1 MKLKSL
7 TLMCSLSVT
16 TLFSQS
22 FDASQY
28 NLQNDLLYG
37 LTNYLTKPV
46 DPNIDT
52 LLFKNGGANDFFYFK
67 RNTEGSV
74 APDTLTAF
82 EENRAYQNLIFENTS
97 TSNFWTLGSQNSEAS
112 CNPCTENHIFVSTKS
127 LTLNNTALEFIKLKS
142 PDVDPNANRYDWIE
156 DFVFQNS
163 QDYARLNLNNGHL
176 LLDNNFGSGALISFR
191 NNTIFDI
198 NGKDNVIKG
207 SSGAFGRS
215 LHELQ
220 LNINKNSSLIING
233 TTNLQAWE
241 YGHINMQEGST
252 LTVKDSRLQLTS
264 DGTNT
269 KYFSTFDNASVKIQG
284 VFGSTPS
291 SIEIT
296 NPTFTN
302 SNIFLD
308 NNTKIRSVKRVNSSF
323 LSGDF
328 FFEGNNNLVLN
339 SGSKLTGNESLGN
352 DTPTGFNFSNGITS
366 ISGAG
371 TLDALDMHLNNA
383 KVEYSGNNISTN
395 LTSLYLDNASEL
407 KTSKSTSDDFNN
419 LKVLN
424 INDSTLNGNNTYGN
438 NALLRS
444 EIKNSILKIDKS
456 SSTSGMTFH
465 LGGINDPS
473 NDGYIN
479 FDGNNKFISRIDPTG
494 KDVGIDSN
502 IVTGIKNYADAIYFN
517 RKGLATFTS
526 DTVLGLSNLDVEL
539 EAFASSN
546 SATDYSS
553 GGENS
558 DGIYDVMVFQSETGL
573 PTASA
578 DSDSVDFILSGSMPA
593 LLKATQVKT
602 PSADNLVSVKLETQ
616 ALSSLTSHPTITTSN
631 QQNGLTLLTNSANA
645 GNTNNLNS
653 LNTITNSQ
661 LQSHADTIHAE
672 TYSSYMTVSLEHTD
686 MIMNSVLSN
695 TSLDMTLTTSNTN
708 KKNNSNK
715 KHFWMDASY
724 STGEIDGSSGLG
736 DFDYTLT
743 SVIVGNDFI
752 STDTRRAGMYLSFGK
767 QKMDEHDTIVQN
779 FDGKNYYI
787 GGYLNQKLEG
797 DWNFGS
803 ILGYGYGKHQS
814 NRMVMF
820 SNVNKNLEAD
830 FNSHSIYG
838 GVKISKQTYQN
849 SWVTLTPE
857 AGLDYTYYQQDKIN
871 ESGDNDLSLIV
882 DKADAQS
889 IIASIGLNAQFDSLS
904 EQNNIYPLAFIRYE
918 HDFYA
923 NNNNEHEIDASLS
936 AHPDYKQTFV
946 GQNRGENAL
955 ITGIGIGSNINSA
968 LQINGGL
975 VYSKHTHGKEWGAGL
990 SLEYTW

>member
-127 LTLNNTALEFIKLKS
+127 LTLNNTALEFVKLKS
-142 PDVDPNANRYDWIE
+142 PDVDSNANRYDWIE
-156 DFVFQNS
+156 DFVFENS

-176 LLDNNFGSGALISFR
+176 LLDNDFGTGALISFR

-233 TTNLQAWE
+233 TTNLQALE
-241 YGHINMQEGST
+241 YGHINMQEGSS

-264 DGTNT
+264 DGTNS
-269 KYFSTFDNASVKIQG
+269 KYFSTFDNASVSVSG
-284 VFGSTPS
+284 VFGGTPS

-302 SNIFLD
+302 SNIFLN
-308 NNTKIRSVKRVNSSF
+308 NNTNIRSLRRDGGNF
-323 LSGDF
+323 IAGDF

-339 SGSKLTGNESLGN
+339 PGSILTGN
-352 DTPTGFNFSNGITS
+352 DTPTGFNFSNGITN

-383 KVEYSGNNISTN
+383 KVEYNGNNLSAN
-395 LTSLYLDNASEL
+395 LIALYLDNGSEL
-407 KTSKSTSDDFNN
+407 KTSKSTSDDFHN

-424 INDSTLNGNNTYGN
+424 INNSTLNGNNSYGLS
-438 NALLRS
+438 AVLRAQI
-444 EIKNSILKIDKS
+444 ENSTLKIDKS
-456 SSTSGMTFH
+456 SSTSGMSFH
-465 LGGINDPS
+465 LAGFNDPS
-473 NDGYIN
+473 IDGYIK

-502 IVTGIKNYADAIYFN
+502 TLTGIKNYADAIYFN

-616 ALSSLTSHPTITTSN
+616 ALSSLTSHPTITTPN

-686 MIMNSVLSN
+686 MLMNSVLGN
-695 TSLDMTLTTSNTN
+695 TNLDMTLNTN
-708 KKNNSNK
+708 KKTDSSK

-724 STGEIDGSSGLG
+724 SKGEIDGSSGLG

-743 SVIVGNDFI
+743 SVIVGNDFV
-752 STDTRRAGMYLSFGK
+752 STDERRAGIYVSFGK
-767 QKMDEHDTIVQN
+767 QEMDEHDTIVQK

-803 ILGYGYGKHQS
+803 ILGYGYGNHQS

-820 SNVNKNLEAD
+820 SSVNKNLEAD

-838 GVKISKQTYQN
+838 GVKVSKQTYQN
-849 SWVTLTPE
+849 SWVTLIPE

-871 ESGDNDLSLIV
+871 ESGDSDLSLIV

-889 IIASIGLNAQFDSLS
+889 IIASIGINAQFESLS

-923 NNNNEHEIDASLS
+923 NKNNEHEVEASLS

-946 GQNRGENAL
+946 GQNRGENSF

-975 VYSKHTHGKEWGAGL
+975 VFSKHTHGKEWGAGL